1 MKKENFKEKFA
12 KLKEAG
18 KDLLEELEKVGVD
31 EQKIKDVEELLELIE
46 RITAEQAK
54 IKSDLQKQ

>member
-1 MKKENFKEKFA
+1 MKKENCNEKLA

-18 KDLLEELEKVGVD
+18 KDLLEQLEKVGVD

-46 RITAEQAK
+46 RIMAELAK

>member
-1 MKKENFKEKFA
+1 MKEENFNEKLA

-18 KDLLEELEKVGVD
+18 KDLLEQLEKVGVD

>member
-1 MKKENFKEKFA
+1 MKEENFNEKLA

-18 KDLLEELEKVGVD
+18 KDLLEQLEKVGVD

-46 RITAEQAK
+46 RITAELAK

>member
-1 MKKENFKEKFA
+1 MREEIFNEKLA

-18 KDLLEELEKVGVD
+18 KDLLEQLEKVGVD

>member
-1 MKKENFKEKFA
+1 MKEEKFNEKLA

-18 KDLLEELEKVGVD
+18 KDLLEQLKKIGVD

-46 RITAEQAK
+46 RITAVQAK

>member
-1 MKKENFKEKFA
+1 MKEKNFNEKLA

-18 KDLLEELEKVGVD
+18 KDLLEQLEKVGVD